1 MTHKKEFIERR
12 KHKRFK
18 VKSGAVAAMIRIS
31 PAKPDQ
37 TKDMSMGENAFATT
51 TPKYIQMGQI
61 INISK
66 GGLAFRYIDSEDESR
81 ESFELDILFAQNSFY
96 FKNAPFKTV
105 WVSGAVSNPSFSPLK
120 TKQRGMQFGK
130 MVPHQ
135 IPQLDYFLQK
145 YTIR

>member
-18 VKSGAVAAMIRIS
+18 VKSGAVAAMIRTS
-31 PAKPDQ
+31 PTKPDQ
-37 TKDMSMGENAFATT
+37 TKDMSMGENSLATT
-51 TPKYIQMGQI
+51 PLYIHMGQI

-120 TKQRGMQFGK
+120 TKQQGMQFGK
-130 MVPHQ
+130 MVPLQ
-135 IPQLDYFLQK
+135 IHLLDYFLQK
-145 YTIR
+145 YTIP

>member
-18 VKSGAVAAMIRIS
+18 VKSGAVAAMIRTS

-37 TKDMSMGENAFATT
+37 TKDMSMGENSLATT

-66 GGLAFRYIDSEDESR
+66 GGLAFRYIDSEDESS

-96 FKNAPFKTV
+96 LKNVPFKTV

-130 MVPHQ
+130 MVPLQ
-135 IPQLDYFLQK
+135 IHLFDYFLQK